1 MTHEDRFTRAGGLF
15 AGVTFVLAYVV
26 LLFDPIARAEMWPWV
41 ISTGA
46 CLGLVI
52 WDERRSPPER
62 LALAFP
68 ASRTMHIIAF
78 GPIAVIVHF
87 LRTRW
92 PSGAFR
98 ALAIAAGAGF
108 AVTVPQLLV
117 SAIASPQETLSDLPE
132 TIVAL
137 ALAPLPLA
145 LIWGFFTLLGKLFD
159 VQVPLVLLGIVLVF
173 GSAAGIAVAL
183 HRPVWSIAV
192 AVAVMVGAIARAVR
206 DPRE

>member
-1 MTHEDRFTRAGGLF
+1 MREDRFTRAGSLF

-52 WDERRSPPER
+52 WDERNSPPER

-92 PSGAFR
+92 ASGALR
-98 ALAIAAGAGF
+98 ALAIAAAAGF
-108 AVTVPQLLV
+108 VVTAPQLVV
-117 SAIASPQETLSDLPE
+117 SFIASPDETLADLPE
-132 TIVAL
+132 TILVL

-145 LIWGFFTLLGKLFD
+145 MIWGIFRQLGKLFD
-159 VQVPLVLLGIVLVF
+159 VQRALVLLGIVLVF
-173 GSAAGIAVAL
+173 GSAAGIGLAL
-183 HRPVWSIAV
+183 R
-192 AVAVMVGAIARAVR
+192 
-206 DPRE
+206 